1 MIIAIEGLDGSGK
14 TTQARM
20 LVEMLN
26 GAGHQAMYIR
36 PLFIFVKEGSASDRI
51 SPRRARVGGSNI
63 FRRAVLGV
71 AGYLYALACYFKM
84 RFGMG
89 RGKVIVCDRYFYQFF
104 FDLFGRSG
112 ARVAAAFPR
121 PDMVFFLSAELN
133 TLCSRMTSMSDR
145 AVDRGYYQATGQ
157 LFDILSEKH
166 GFINIDASLSQETVS
181 DIIFGHLS
189 GRLEK

>member
-1 MIIAIEGLDGSGK
+1 
-14 TTQARM
+14 M
-20 LVEMLN
+20 LTERLN
-26 GAGHQAMYIR
+26 AAGHQAAYIR
-36 PLFIFVKEGSASDRI
+36 PLFIFMKEGSASERI

-63 FRRAVLGV
+63 GKRVALGV
-71 AGYLYALACYFKM
+71 AGYFYALACYFKM

-112 ARVAAAFPR
+112 ARVAAAFPK

-133 TLCSRMTSMSDR
+133 TLYSRMTSVSDR
-145 AVDRGYYQATGQ
+145 AVDRGYYQETAK
-157 LFDILSEKH
+157 LFDLLSEKQ
-166 GFINIDASLSQETVS
+166 GFIRVDASLSQEAVS
-181 DIIFGHLS
+181 DVIFKHLS